1 VNRRKKAKSGRAAAG
16 RKQYA
21 FFAQLSFLQLVTTN
35 KETSN
40 NFQGAESSEEVS
52 TTNPVE
58 TDQRVAHI
66 SPRKRK
72 QNRLLPGQKLY
83 KALTEVLN

>member
-1 VNRRKKAKSGRAAAG
+1 VSRRKKTKSGSAASG
-16 RKQYA
+16 RKQYV
-21 FFAQLSFLQLVTTN
+21 FFAQLRFLQIVTTN

-52 TTNPVE
+52 TADPVE

-66 SPRKRK
+66 SARNRK
-72 QNRLLPGQKLY
+72 QNRLLPEQKLY
-83 KALTEVLN
+83 EALT